1 MASRWKISACGGVL
15 AVAGLASACTSAG
28 SSPPSPAVRVVAAE
42 NEYGNVAAQVGGPY
56 VQVASVESNPNTDP
70 HTYEVSPSVA
80 EEVAG
85 AELVIQNGLGY
96 DGFMARLEAASPS
109 SGRRVLDVR
118 RLLHLPAGTPNP
130 HLWYSPQT
138 MPAVAAAVAG
148 DLSALAPAHAVYFRS
163 AVARFDASLRPWTA
177 ALAAMRRSYGG
188 ERVAVTEPV
197 ADYLL
202 QAGGLDVVT
211 PLSLQLAVMN
221 GTDPSPQD
229 ISLEDRLLAGRGV
242 RVFVYNEQVTDTLTE
257 GFLAVARRAGV
268 PVVGVYE
275 TMPPHST
282 YQAWML
288 STVDDL
294 EGALR
299 R

>member
-1 MASRWKISACGGVL
+1 MSVRWKITATAGAAALAVL
-15 AVAGLASACTSAG
+15 AAACSSA
-28 SSPPSPAVRVVAAE
+28 SSPPRSGVVGVVAAE
-42 NEYGNVAAQVGGPY
+42 DQYGNVASQVGGPY
-56 VQVASVESNPNTDP
+56 VQVSSVESDPNTDP
-70 HTYEVSPSVA
+70 HTYEVSPTVA

-85 AELVIQNGLGY
+85 ADLVIQNGLGY
-96 DGFMARLEAASPS
+96 DGFMARLEDASPAPT
-109 SGRRVLDVR
+109 RRVIDVR
-118 RLLHLPAGTPNP
+118 RLLHLPSGTANP
-130 HLWYSPQT
+130 HLWYSPRT
-138 MPAVAAAVAG
+138 MPAVAAAIAG
-148 DLSALAPAHAVYFRS
+148 DLAALAPAHAAYFR
-163 AVARFDASLRPWTA
+163 AAAARFDASLRPWTS

-188 ERVAVTEPV
+188 ARVAVTEPV

-229 ISLEDRLLAGRGV
+229 ISLEERLLAGREV

-257 GFLAVARRAGV
+257 GFLSVARKAGV

-275 TMPPHST
+275 TMPPHSS

-288 STVDDL
+288 STTEAL

>member
-1 MASRWKISACGGVL
+1 
-15 AVAGLASACTSAG
+15 VAGLAAACGAAG
-28 SSPPSPAVRVVAAE
+28 SAPPSGTVGVVAAE
-42 NEYGNVAAQVGGPY
+42 NEYGDVASQVGGPY
-56 VQVASVESNPNTDP
+56 VHVTSVESNPNIDP

-96 DGFMARLEAASPS
+96 DGFMDRLEAASPS
-109 SGRRVLDVR
+109 GRRRVIDVR
-118 RLLHLPAGTPNP
+118 RLLGLPSGTANP
-130 HLWYSPQT
+130 HLWYSPRT
-138 MPAVAAAVAG
+138 MPAVAAAIAG
-148 DLSALAPAHAVYFRS
+148 DLSSLAPAHAAYFRS
-163 AVARFDASLRPWTA
+163 AAARFDASLRPWTA
-177 ALAAMRRSYGG
+177 ALAQMRRTYGG
-188 ERVAVTEPV
+188 LPVAVTEPV

-202 QAGGLDVVT
+202 RAAGLDVVT

-229 ISLEDRLLAGRGV
+229 ISFEDRLLAGREA
-242 RVFVYNEQVTDTLTE
+242 RLFVYNEQVTDTLTKR
-257 GFLAVARRAGV
+257 FLSVARKAGV

-275 TMPPHST
+275 TMPPRST

-288 STVDDL
+288 STTDAL